1 MIKPLLICAL
11 LTGCVVMHP
20 VSPPFDSTHIRVEI
34 LPINQVNAKCA
45 LGPVNGCAITK
56 SNSCV
61 IYSINSNCV
70 ILHELKH
77 CLGWRHPEGF
87 TECD

>member
-1 MIKPLLICAL
+1 MQ
-11 LTGCVVMHP
+11 P
-20 VSPPFDSTHIRVEI
+20 VIPPFDTTHIRVEV
-34 LPINQVNAKCA
+34 LPFNQVNVKCA
-45 LGPVNGCAITK
+45 LGPVNGCAIVK

-61 IYSINSNCV
+61 VYSIADTCV

-77 CLGWRHPEGF
+77 CLGWVHPGGF